1 MECANSEFPDQ
12 DLKQNLF
19 NVDEKGNIV
28 NYILSP
34 PVFELQSEAAF
45 IEMVIGI
52 KTNKISQI
60 QLKQIGLMKQIND
73 KNTEM
78 IETRPYVT
86 LPEPYESLLK

>member
-34 PVFELQSEAAF
+34 PVLELQSEAAF

-60 QLKQIGLMKQIND
+60 QLK
-73 KNTEM
+73 
-78 IETRPYVT
+78 
-86 LPEPYESLLK
+86 